1 MSIITKPKEVIVHD
15 PPTAADI
22 DKATALVR
30 ADRDAEKQ
38 RADDAK
44 SLQAAADQTQLSR
57 LQSELATATNDR
69 EAFKK
74 TADDLANELNAT
86 RAQLGPKSEL
96 LGLDDAKRW
105 NIVTTMSP
113 LTKSG
118 PCIAAVAS
126 TDDSRSLK
134 VFDELRVPLGDAGW
148 ALGQASKSFFPPG
161 ITIFYGATRG
171 HDRECA
177 LQLKDLLDSL
187 KIDPVTMTLQ
197 EDSQELTQCKCIE
210 VVLGKLDRP

>member
-1 MSIITKPKEVIVHD
+1 VE
-15 PPTAADI
+15 
-22 DKATALVR
+22 
-30 ADRDAEKQ
+30 Q
-38 RADDAK
+38 RADNAK
-44 SLQAAADQTQLSR
+44 SLQAVADQTQLSR
-57 LQSELATATNDR
+57 LQSELATATNDG

-74 TADDLANELNAT
+74 TADDLANDLNAT

-105 NIVTTMSP
+105 NIVATMSP
-113 LTKSG
+113 LTKG
-118 PCIAAVAS
+118 NPCIAAVAS
-126 TDDSRSLK
+126 PDGSTSLK

-148 ALGQASKSFFPPG
+148 ILTQAFKSFFPPG
-161 ITIFYGATRG
+161 MTIFYGAPRG

-187 KIDPVTMTLQ
+187 KINPVTMTLQ

-210 VVLGKLDRP
+210 VVLGKLDKP

>member
-1 MSIITKPKEVIVHD
+1 VSIITKPKEVIVHD

-105 NIVTTMSP
+105 NIVATMSP
-113 LTKSG
+113 LPKG
-118 PCIAAVAS
+118 NPCIAAVAS
-126 TDDSRSLK
+126 PDGSRSLK
-134 VFDELRVPLGDAGW
+134 VFDELRVPLGGW
-148 ALGQASKSFFPPG
+148 ILTQAFKSFFPPG
-161 ITIFYGATRG
+161 MTIFYWRAARPRPGVCAPIERLAGQFKNRSSHYDTTRRFSRTHTVQVYRSG
-171 HDRECA
+171 PW
-177 LQLKDLLDSL
+177 
-187 KIDPVTMTLQ
+187 KI
-197 EDSQELTQCKCIE
+197 
-210 VVLGKLDRP
+210 G

>member
-1 MSIITKPKEVIVHD
+1 VSIITKPKEVIVHD

-105 NIVTTMSP
+105 NIVATMSP
-113 LTKSG
+113 LPKG
-118 PCIAAVAS
+118 NPCIAAVAS
-126 TDDSRSLK
+126 GAEQSFCVGLSRTNRDRKRRMGAIHHHGARSQPRQ
-134 VFDELRVPLGDAGW
+134 EYAR
-148 ALGQASKSFFPPG
+148 
-161 ITIFYGATRG
+161 YGSGA
-171 HDRECA
+171 
-177 LQLKDLLDSL
+177 
-187 KIDPVTMTLQ
+187 
-197 EDSQELTQCKCIE
+197 
-210 VVLGKLDRP
+210 

>member
-1 MSIITKPKEVIVHD
+1 VSIITKPKEVIVHD

-105 NIVTTMSP
+105 NIVATMSP
-113 LTKSG
+113 SPKG
-118 PCIAAVAS
+118 NPCIAAVAS
-126 TDDSRSLK
+126 PDGSRSLK

-148 ALGQASKSFFPPG
+148 ILTQAFKSFFPPG
-161 ITIFYGATRG
+161 MTIFYGAPRG

-210 VVLGKLDRP
+210 VVLGKLDKP